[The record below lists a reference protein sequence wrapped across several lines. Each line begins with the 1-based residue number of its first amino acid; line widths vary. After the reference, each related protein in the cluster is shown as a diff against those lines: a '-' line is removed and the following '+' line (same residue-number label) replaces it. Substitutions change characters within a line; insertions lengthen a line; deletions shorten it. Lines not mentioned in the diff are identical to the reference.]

1 MWPSRI
7 GTYPPT
13 NSAGCL
19 RMLPPECS
27 HERRGRNGMNNLE
40 CRYRLCLG
48 ASFPMAHSV
57 PSLAISLVDDC
68 GRLAW
73 ESRRILDLN
82 HLRFSVANSR
92 ICNASPNQHFP

>member
-7 GTYPPT
+7 GTYPST
-13 NSAGCL
+13 NSAVCL

-27 HERRGRNGMNNLE
+27 RERRGRNGMNNLE

-68 GRLAW
+68 DVQLGNPEVLLAY
-73 ESRRILDLN
+73 RRGLVSTARRP
-82 HLRFSVANSR
+82 HLLLTHSL
-92 ICNASPNQHFP
+92 